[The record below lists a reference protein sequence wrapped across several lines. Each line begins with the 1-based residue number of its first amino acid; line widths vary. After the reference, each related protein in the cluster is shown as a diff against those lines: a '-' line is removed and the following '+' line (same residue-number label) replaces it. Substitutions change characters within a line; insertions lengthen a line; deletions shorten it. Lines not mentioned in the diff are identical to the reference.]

1 MIVLLIDD
9 DNDDVELFTEAVHE
23 LSPDITCWSAK
34 DGVAGLKLL
43 MEELVVLP
51 DYIFLD
57 VNMPVMGGQ
66 ECLMQ
71 IKGNSKLKNI
81 PVFMY
86 STTSNDREIAK
97 MKTIGAQDFVVKPPN
112 FTNLVALLKS
122 VLLKGH
128 TILPSAS

>member
-9 DNDDVELFTEAVHE
+9 DNDDVELFTEAIHQ

-34 DGVAGLKLL
+34 DGAHALQMLNG
-43 MEELVVLP
+43 ELVVLP

-57 VNMPVMGGQ
+57 VNMPIMGGQ
-66 ECLMQ
+66 ECLSE
-71 IKGNSKLKNI
+71 IKSNPRLRNI

-86 STTSNDREIAK
+86 STTSNDREIEK
-97 MKTIGAQDFVVKPPN
+97 MKAIGAKDFVVKPPN
-112 FTNLVALLKS
+112 FNHLVALLKS

-128 TILPSAS
+128 TVKSA